1 LLCNLL
7 DGMVAIEGGLQSKSG
22 DVFNEVPDRVSDA
35 LILVGAGYA
44 TAPALGLAWAGALG
58 SAAALL
64 AVLTAY
70 VRALGAA
77 LGTGQDFRGPMA
89 KPHRM
94 AALTAAC
101 LAGAFEPVIQPPTG
115 WSAWSASVLAV
126 ALVTALVFVGL
137 QEYGRLVGL
146 PRLYRM
152 VLLAMG
158 LVVAPVALVSREAYL
173 ALPALLLL
181 LGTLPPLLA
190 QDVRTGAR
198 HLAFAA
204 LGFAY

>member
-1 LLCNLL
+1 AGIQLRLLCNLL

-35 LILVGAGYA
+35 LILLGAGYA

-70 VRALGAA
+70 VRALGATVGGLLA
-77 LGTGQDFRGPMA
+77 
-89 KPHRM
+89 
-94 AALTAAC
+94 AALAALC
-101 LAGAFEPVIQPPTG
+101 VAERRHLREFRQRTLFQRWLTWLLITPTY
-115 WSAWSASVLAV
+115 ALAV
-126 ALVTALVFVGL
+126 LGGEVTALALVSALVFVGL

-152 VLLAMG
+152 V
-158 LVVAPVALVSREAYL
+158 
-173 ALPALLLL
+173 
-181 LGTLPPLLA
+181 
-190 QDVRTGAR
+190 
-198 HLAFAA
+198 
-204 LGFAY
+204 